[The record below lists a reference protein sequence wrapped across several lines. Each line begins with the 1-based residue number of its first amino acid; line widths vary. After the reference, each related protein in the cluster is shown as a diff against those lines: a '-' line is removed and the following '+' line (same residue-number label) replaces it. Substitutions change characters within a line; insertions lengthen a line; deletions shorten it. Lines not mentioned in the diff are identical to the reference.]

1 MKSAS
6 PPRHRSST
14 RPARLRGHETL
25 TGWKPGL
32 SGVLVLAMESVD
44 ASVKPWIVLEAQ
56 KMDLETKTEGL
67 WYEEKQRAMMKRGKR
82 DNWRQS
88 HEEEQEQ
95 TNTNKSQLLP
105 PLSFHLQ
112 QRQQYKLYSDKST
125 CCYSMQG
132 AGVLS
137 SQFTVSS
144 TQQNTEI
151 ESISRRI
158 QQQLQSK

>member
-95 TNTNKSQLLP
+95 TNINKSQLLP
-105 PLSFHLQ
+105 RLSFQLQ
-112 QRQQYKLYSDKST
+112 QRQQYKLYSDKKNSLLFK
-125 CCYSMQG
+125 
-132 AGVLS
+132 AGC
-137 SQFTVSS
+137 
-144 TQQNTEI
+144 
-151 ESISRRI
+151 RRVVKPI
-158 QQQLQSK
+158 YHLKHTTKHGD